1 MNNTARAIEMNNVV
15 PLKVEGDRQ
24 AQWGQTR
31 ALVLPPSM
39 LAPRLLLIVSS
50 SDRDRLQLD
59 LYRGLPHACVT
70 FATDSATAVETLT
83 NREDFDLVI
92 VELGVQGFDDVKAM
106 STALSADGR
115 PPVVV
120 LYRQCRAEA
129 ARALLRA
136 GAAALMPQSS
146 TGMSLLGVIYLVLN
160 GQRFTP
166 PELLMPP
173 GENEAVQEGADF
185 ADLSSRQRQVAR
197 LLVQGQ
203 SNKEIA
209 RRLDLQEITIKV
221 YVSSIFRKLKV
232 RNRTEAAARLLNQV
246 AG

>member
-24 AQWGQTR
+24 PQWGQTR
-31 ALVLPPSM
+31 ALALPPSM
-39 LAPRLLLIVSS
+39 LAPRLLLIVPS

-59 LYRGLPHACVT
+59 LYRGLPNASVT
-70 FATDSATAVETLT
+70 SAANSAAAVEMMA

-92 VELGVQGFDDVKAM
+92 VELGVQGFDNVEAI
-106 STALSADGR
+106 SSALSAGDH

-120 LYRQCRAEA
+120 LYRECHADA

-136 GAAALMPQSS
+136 GAAALMPQAS

-166 PELLMPP
+166 PELLLPLGQNGAAP
-173 GENEAVQEGADF
+173 EGADF
-185 ADLSSRQRQVAR
+185 PDLSSRQRQVAR

-232 RNRTEAAARLLNQV
+232 RNRTEAAARLLKEWSD
-246 AG
+246 